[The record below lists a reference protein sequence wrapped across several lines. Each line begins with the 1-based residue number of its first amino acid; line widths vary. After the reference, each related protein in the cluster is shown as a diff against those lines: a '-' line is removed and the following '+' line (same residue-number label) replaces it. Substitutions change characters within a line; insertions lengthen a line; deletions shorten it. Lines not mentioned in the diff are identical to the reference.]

1 LSLTGNLEDLPLLD
15 IIQIVSFSKKTGFLT
30 IRTASGNGAIVFRNG
45 YVVSG
50 FTWKSPPMESRD
62 SPEEHTALLRQRIAA
77 ALEQLVRLRE
87 GQFDFNLTAQVPER
101 IDERDITQETLTEG
115 INPQELLLNL
125 AQGIDEDRR
134 DSSAA
139 VEASFASPVDLE
151 EEAAAPAEAAP
162 APEPAAPSVA
172 PEPPVTPAPEP
183 AAPELPAPEPPA
195 PEPAAPDVAPAPSEE
210 IRVVVLV
217 DDEADMRQ
225 LIADRFSRGG
235 YRVLAADGPAAAAK
249 QARALKT
256 EGTRFLLVTDLG
268 MPTTGGSSF
277 QGGFEVVKR
286 LWKMNLRPP
295 VLLMTDRL
303 GSALRSRA
311 RQMGISRV
319 VFKPGLSRLDPEQFH
334 VDTAAFADKLL
345 SDVLPNLA
353 RGAAEAE
360 ASKKKKIGP
369 RLALPPEPR
378 ESAQDLRDLQRRLE
392 ELRGPGDATRI
403 SQLVMLMAREV
414 FERGLLFLVKDEQM
428 RGLGGF
434 GSAPKGDKL
443 NLLVREVTI
452 PLSEPSIFLEVVQ
465 GGKPWQGPLPE
476 GRWSQHL
483 MGKIGSFRSSSV
495 ALLPLVTHRETMAL
509 LFGDNPETG
518 RGFGRLE
525 ILEVFI
531 DQAGV
536 ALENVFL
543 QRKLSVL
550 ERYR

>member
-1 LSLTGNLEDLPLLD
+1 
-15 IIQIVSFSKKTGFLT
+15 
-30 IRTASGNGAIVFRNG
+30 
-45 YVVSG
+45 
-50 FTWKSPPMESRD
+50 
-62 SPEEHTALLRQRIAA
+62 
-77 ALEQLVRLRE
+77 
-87 GQFDFNLTAQVPER
+87 
-101 IDERDITQETLTEG
+101 
-115 INPQELLLNL
+115 
-125 AQGIDEDRR
+125 
-134 DSSAA
+134 
-139 VEASFASPVDLE
+139 
-151 EEAAAPAEAAP
+151 
-162 APEPAAPSVA
+162 
-172 PEPPVTPAPEP
+172 
-183 AAPELPAPEPPA
+183 
-195 PEPAAPDVAPAPSEE
+195 
-210 IRVVVLV
+210 
-217 DDEADMRQ
+217 MRQ

-303 GSALRSRA
+303 GSSLRSRA

-334 VDTAAFADKLL
+334 VDTAAFADKLV

-353 RGAAEAE
+353 RGAVEAE
-360 ASKKKKIGP
+360 ASKQRKIGP

-378 ESAQDLRDLQRRLE
+378 ESVQDLRDLQRRLE

-443 NLLVREVTI
+443 NLLVREVAI